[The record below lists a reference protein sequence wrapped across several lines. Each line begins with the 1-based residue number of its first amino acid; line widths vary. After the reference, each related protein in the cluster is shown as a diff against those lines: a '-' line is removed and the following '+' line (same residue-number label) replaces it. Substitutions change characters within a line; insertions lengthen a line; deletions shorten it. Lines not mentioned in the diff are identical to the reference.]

1 MKPSLVVL
9 AAGMGS
15 RYGGLKQ
22 MDEFGPNGE
31 TIIDYSVYDAIQA
44 GFGKVV
50 FVIRESFKEDFVTF
64 FSNKFE
70 KQIKVEFVTQE
81 LDNLPE
87 GFTKPEERQKP
98 WGTAHAVQ
106 MASEKVSEPF
116 LVINADDYYGREAY
130 QVAADFFAANP
141 DEKEGKKLYN
151 VIGYKLVNT
160 LSDHGTVNR
169 GVCQGNDEGNLVGI
183 EECKKIIREDD
194 AVIRYPS
201 EDGSKK
207 ELTDDDIVSMNMWG
221 FYPSYF
227 DFFNREFSF
236 FMKEQGGE
244 LTSEYYI
251 PDLIDLL
258 ISTDEAEVK
267 ILSSDANW
275 FGVTYQED
283 KPHVVAKLNEMIES
297 GFYPLHLWGEK

>member
-1 MKPSLVVL
+1 MKPSLVIL

-31 TIIDYSVYDAIQA
+31 TIIDYSIYDAIQA

-50 FVIRESFKEDFVTF
+50 FVIRESFKEAFINF

-70 KQIKVEFVTQE
+70 DKIQVEYVTQE
-81 LDNLPE
+81 LSKLPDGFTVPE
-87 GFTKPEERQKP
+87 GREKP

-106 MASEKVSEPF
+106 MAKEVVNEPF

-130 QVAADFFAANP
+130 KVAADFFSANP
-141 DEKEGKKLYN
+141 DDKSGKKLYN

-160 LSDHGTVNR
+160 LSEYGTVNR
-169 GVCQGNDEGNLVGI
+169 GVCKGDDNENLVSI
-183 EECKKIIREDD
+183 QECKKIIREDD
-194 AVIRYPS
+194 GIIRYPA
-201 EDGSKK
+201 ENGSKN
-207 ELTDDDIVSMNMWG
+207 ELTDNDIVSMNMWG

-227 DFFNREFSF
+227 EFFDREFSAF
-236 FMKEQGGE
+236 LDKEGKE

-251 PDLIDLL
+251 PDIIDLL
-258 ISTDEAEVK
+258 IANKEADVK

-283 KPHVVAKLNEMIES
+283 KPHVVAKLNEMIDS
-297 GFYPLHLWGEK
+297 GFYPLHLWK

>member
-22 MDEFGPNGE
+22 MDQFGPNGE

-50 FVIRESFKEDFVTF
+50 FVIRESFREAFTEF
-64 FSNKFE
+64 FSGKFE
-70 KQIKVEFVTQE
+70 HRIRVEYVTQE
-81 LDNLPE
+81 LDHLPAGFKLPE
-87 GFTKPEERQKP
+87 GREKP

-106 MASEKVSEPF
+106 MAKDVVDEPF

-130 QVAADFFAANP
+130 QVAADFFRAHP
-141 DEKEGKKLYN
+141 EDKPGKKRYN

-160 LSDHGTVNR
+160 LSEHGTVNR
-169 GVCQGNDEGNLVGI
+169 GVCQGDAKGNLTAI
-183 EECKKIIREDD
+183 EECKKIIRESDGI
-194 AVIRYPS
+194 IRYPAA
-201 EDGSKK
+201 DGTKK
-207 ELTDDDIVSMNMWG
+207 ELKDNDIVSMNMWG

-227 DFFNREFSF
+227 SFFDREFTRF
-236 FMKEQGGE
+236 LKEHGKE
-244 LTSEYYI
+244 PTSEYYI
-251 PDLIDLL
+251 PDLIDYL
-258 ISTDEAEVK
+258 IATAEAEVE
-267 ILSSDANW
+267 ILSSESTW

-283 KPHVVAKLNEMIES
+283 KPHVVGRLKEMTGQ
-297 GFYPLHLWGEK
+297 GFYPKQLWK